1 MKGDEIIAVKKK
13 DKVCE
18 PASSPEKLLGVRK
31 LGHQF
36 CTTKGFLEKSLKI
49 SGLLTSKFPSGLRSA
64 PWVVWHPASAN
75 FPWDEW
81 TVQGANLS
89 PQGLIFAIWVIVAIG
104 LLITV
109 VWLSLV
115 AIRLYAMTARVLR

>member
-1 MKGDEIIAVKKK
+1 MKLLQLRRRTRSASLL
-13 DKVCE
+13 
-18 PASSPEKLLGVRK
+18 SSPEKLLGVRK